1 MTYLREAPAQTVSD
15 LFDLIAPPLNQLC
28 VQTDDISV
36 DLTQGSVIKVRDQK
50 ESKTIELRA
59 TYGGIEALGN
69 WLDIPSKFL
78 GRIDQDVQE
87 NLLNALLSRTTT
99 EPVIGYTST
108 DELSEVVPSNS
119 RNLDPRRVIE
129 VASQVLGEDAPVIEY
144 RRDAG
149 GYGFDVTVP
158 YGEGRTKCVGGD
170 RKVGDITAGGLRFGQ
185 DTKHNLAPYVQSYL
199 YRLLCTN
206 GMEVPDRG
214 LRIDARGK
222 DLDGIVESL
231 REKSYEALIKVDSQI
246 AHFYDLRNSRL
257 TNPERTLV
265 RLAAE
270 NGLSDRTLATLLEN
284 LREFLDET
292 GAATMFDIVN
302 LVTNYANSPALAPR
316 FQARRALEVV
326 GGNTVFDHAERC
338 ATCNSRLGR

>member
-1 MTYLREAPAQTVSD
+1 MTYLREAPTTTVSD
-15 LFDLIAPPLNQLC
+15 LFDLIAPPLHQLC
-28 VQTDDISV
+28 VQTDDITV
-36 DLTQGSVIKVRDQK
+36 DLVKDSVIKVRDQK
-50 ESKTIELRA
+50 EGKTRELKA
-59 TYGGIEALGN
+59 TYGGVEALGN

-78 GRIDQDVQE
+78 GRIDPDVQE
-87 NLLNALLSRTTT
+87 NLLNALLHRTTT
-99 EPVIGYTST
+99 ETVLGWTENE
-108 DELSEVVPSNS
+108 ELAEAVPSNS

-129 VASQVLGEDAPVIEY
+129 VATQVLGETAPVIEY
-144 RRDAG
+144 RRDTG

-158 YGEGRTKCVGGD
+158 FEGGKCVGGD
-170 RKVGDITAGGLRFGQ
+170 RKVGDVTAGGLRYGQ
-185 DTKHNLAPYVQSYL
+185 DTKHNLAPFVQSYL
-199 YRLLCTN
+199 YRLICTN

-246 AHFYDLRNSRL
+246 GHFYDLRNTRL

-284 LREFLDET
+284 LREFLDEA
-292 GAATMFDIVN
+292 GAATMFDVVN
-302 LVTNYANSPALAPR
+302 LVTNYANSPAMVNR
-316 FQARRALEVV
+316 FQARRSLEIV